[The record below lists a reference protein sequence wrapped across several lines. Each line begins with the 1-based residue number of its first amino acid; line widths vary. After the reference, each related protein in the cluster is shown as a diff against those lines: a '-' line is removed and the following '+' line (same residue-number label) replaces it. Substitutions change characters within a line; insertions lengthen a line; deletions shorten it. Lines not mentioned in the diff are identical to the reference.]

1 MEKRL
6 SGQVSKPKHEG
17 QTGGKARDGCPS
29 NLQVD
34 WDLLLPVPGATARGQ
49 LTASLLFAGLQASS
63 FSVFPMNPTR
73 GSAKKQEK
81 PKCYL
86 RPILNMYTLK
96 CLSIK
101 LRRLLSSTYTGVCQ
115 STWTPK
121 SRACRVIRNFIYC
134 NILL

>member
-1 MEKRL
+1 MEKQL

-73 GSAKKQEK
+73 GSAKKRFWESPQD
-81 PKCYL
+81 
-86 RPILNMYTLK
+86 T
-96 CLSIK
+96 
-101 LRRLLSSTYTGVCQ
+101 SSLIQ
-115 STWTPK
+115 AQPPK
-121 SRACRVIRNFIYC
+121 SFPNQHTV
-134 NILL
+134 